1 MRFRVFT
8 ARSVAVGVAAGAL
21 IAAWIGWGRGA
32 DMVLAALN
40 GLAGGVLALA
50 VFTYMQDGRFEL
62 QPWRRLGVRALL
74 AAIIV
79 SPMIYLDDV
88 MGNELPQATGS
99 SLSMLFMLTG
109 LAAYF
114 LGGILT
120 TLDHLDGDDG
130 RNPSEGPRLH
140 RVPPPPAT

>member
-1 MRFRVFT
+1 MKFRVFT

-21 IAAWIGWGRGA
+21 IAAWVGWVRGA
-32 DMVLAALN
+32 DLVLAALN

-79 SPMIYLDDV
+79 SPMIFVDDV
-88 MGNELPQATGS
+88 IGNELPAATGS

-109 LAAYF
+109 FAAYH

-120 TLDHLDGDDG
+120 TLDQLDGDDG
-130 RNPSEGPRLH
+130 RNDSADPRLH
-140 RVPPPPAT
+140 RLSPPPAA